1 MVAGWTRGFS
11 VALMAAL
18 REPVVVVADDDPGI
32 RTIVSH
38 LLEANGYYVV
48 ACGDGEG
55 ALQLTDQLKPAL
67 LVLDIKMPKL
77 DGLSVCRKLR
87 TKTDVPVIFLTVVD
101 DESEA
106 VSAFEAGGD
115 DYIRKPFGA
124 RELVAR
130 VGAVLKRFSGE
141 APARQL
147 ELGSLELDSG
157 QRLAYMNAQELT
169 LSATEYAVLHLLM
182 ENANRVL
189 TYGQL
194 LERVWGYDYQ
204 DSRQVARLVVHRLR
218 RKLEGATD
226 VVLETVAGAGYRL
239 KGPTG

>member
-124 RELVAR
+124 RELVSR

-141 APARQL
+141 APARQ
-147 ELGSLELDSG
+147 LELDSG